1 MLKKLSFFVTIAM
14 ILTAC
19 GASAP
24 VMKASSDNR
33 HQLIYGPCEAAMDA
47 APIES
52 APSSGALDPDAK
64 LQEETAC
71 DAEYF
76 LFTTTTNTIADA
88 SGQPLLYENQCIPIF
103 SSMDAKRSEWVGGV
117 LDDISRDY
125 ASNSRNL
132 YAYAEEFVDL
142 NGTESFYSYSNYQ
155 QLGIARHDDA
165 VVSLICL
172 SSLYSGG
179 SHPNA
184 VQTAYNLDI
193 EGRRILRLE
202 DVIAEEGAAKL
213 AELVRADVDE
223 KFAVIDGGSGLFE
236 DYAATIDSSM
246 VYGNM
251 TPYWYLNDTG
261 LVIFYNQY
269 ELGPYAAGIIKVELP
284 YEALDGI
291 LLEQYHRVPANGTP
305 GDLLLR
311 GDWEGWHNIPITIE
325 AEGERLLVGVEGRVY
340 QVQLSEILWLE
351 DTPIAQELI
360 FSAKT
365 LCQNDVLEI
374 TGGFDDETRSFAI
387 EFIDGRGAQRIYYLH
402 VGELT
407 EEP

>member
-1 MLKKLSFFVTIAM
+1 MFKKLSLLIATAM
-14 ILTAC
+14 LLTAC

-24 VMKASSDNR
+24 AMEADNKSR
-33 HQLIYGPCEAAMDA
+33 YELVQAPGGNSMDS
-47 APIES
+47 APMES
-52 APSSGALDPDAK
+52 ATGSGALASDVVMEQTP
-64 LQEETAC
+64 C

-76 LFTTTTNTIADA
+76 LFTTTTNTMTDE
-88 SGQPLLYENQCIPIF
+88 SGQPLLYENQCIPTF
-103 SSMDAKRSEWVGGV
+103 SSMDETRSEWVGEI
-117 LDDISRDY
+117 LDGISRDF
-125 ASNSRNL
+125 AANSRNL
-132 YAYAEEFVDL
+132 YDYAKESVEL
-142 NGTESFYSYSNYQ
+142 YGTEYFYSHSNYQ
-155 QLGIARHDDA
+155 QLGIARHDET

-184 VQTAYNLDI
+184 VQTTYNLDI
-193 EGRRILRLE
+193 SGQRILKLE
-202 DVIAEEGAAKL
+202 DVIHEEKA
-213 AELVRADVDE
+213 AELAALVHADVDE
-223 KFAVIDGGSGLFE
+223 KFAPIDGGTGLFE

-269 ELGPYAAGIIKVELP
+269 ELGPYAAGIITVELT
-284 YEALDGI
+284 YESLEGI
-291 LLEQYHRVPANGTP
+291 LLEEYHRVPANGVP

-311 GDWEGWHNIPITIE
+311 GNWEGWHNIPITIE
-325 AEGERLLVGVEGRVY
+325 AEGEQLLVGVEGRVY
-340 QVQLSEILWLE
+340 QVQLSEVLWLE
-351 DTPIAQELI
+351 DTPIGQELI

-365 LCQNDVLEI
+365 LCQNDVLQI

-387 EFIDGRGAQRIYYLH
+387 EFIDGKGEQRIYYLH

-407 EEP
+407 GEP

>member
-1 MLKKLSFFVTIAM
+1 MLKKLSFLIITAM

-24 VMKASSDNR
+24 VMEADSDSSY
-33 HQLIYGPCEAAMDA
+33 QLAYGIGGPAYDA
-47 APIES
+47 VPIES
-52 APSSGALDPDAK
+52 APGSGLLEEEPD
-64 LQEETAC
+64 C

-76 LFTTTTNTIADA
+76 AFSTVTNTMTDGE
-88 SGQPLLYENQCIPIF
+88 GQPLLYENQCLPFF
-103 SSMDAKRSEWVGGV
+103 SSMDDARSEWVEDV
-117 LDDISRDY
+117 LDGIARDY

-132 YAYAEEFVDL
+132 YAYAEESVSQ
-142 NGTESFYSYSNYQ
+142 NGREGFYSYSNYQ
-155 QLGIARHDDA
+155 QLGIARHDNA

-179 SHPNA
+179 SHPNS

-193 EGRRILRLE
+193 TNRRILRLE
-202 DVIAEEGAAKL
+202 DIIEEDGAQAL
-213 AELVRADVDE
+213 GALVRAGVDA
-223 KFAVIDGGSGLFE
+223 KFAVIDGGNGLFE

-246 VYGNM
+246 VYGSM

-284 YEALDGI
+284 YGDLDGI
-291 LLEQYHRVPANGTP
+291 LLDAYQPVFDGGVPGN
-305 GDLLLR
+305 LLLR
-311 GDWEGWHNIPITIE
+311 GAWEGYHTIPITIE
-325 AEGERLLVGVEGRVY
+325 AEGEKLLVGVEGKVY
-340 QVQLSEILWLE
+340 QVQLSEVLWLE
-351 DTPIAQELI
+351 DTPIAQELL

-387 EFIDGRGAQRIYYLH
+387 EFIDGLGQQRIYYLH

-407 EEP
+407 AEP